1 MLSTHITSG
10 IEAIAF
16 LEDNEINENN
26 DSLAEAEV
34 KVVVRNSEEQQ
45 NDDVAN
51 DTMNEVETIEDTGAE
66 LFKDLQNMY
75 VFSETIKKHA
85 LDPSMYAFINSN
97 GQLSRLL
104 NVKFPAVESLS
115 KTGSNSKL
123 INNIIP
129 RLDKYIEKNIS
140 SNIKKCFDLFENKL
154 NKLEHF
160 TNKVMSSR
168 LDRINLLIS
177 RLENDQD
184 VPEKI
189 VIQSN
194 PQEDENKTV
203 DCTVEINHNN
213 EETSYP
219 ENEEPENYNNEVEN
233 NNEEETKNVSVEI
246 NSTEESQATMKS
258 LGILNL
264 HTTPIIKNMDVAY
277 SGKSKTAMNDIY
289 NFVTSVMQSVHGYT
303 FKSKAKRKITV
314 EKRELLESL
323 YMYKNILKKWNNRNM
338 LHHACRN
345 LAVIGKECRITN
357 SESLYKVFPIFK
369 AMNASSAYLR
379 TTKKAMDKIYYNLQ
393 FLTFKMLNE
402 KKI

>member
-1 MLSTHITSG
+1 MITSG

-16 LEDNEINENN
+16 LEDNDLNENN

-140 SNIKKCFDLFENKL
+140 SNIKKCFNLFENKL

-203 DCTVEINHNN
+203 DCTVEINHD
-213 EETSYP
+213 
-219 ENEEPENYNNEVEN
+219 
-233 NNEEETKNVSVEI
+233 NEEETKNVSVEI

-277 SGKSKTAMNDIY
+277 SGKSKAAMNDIY

-314 EKRELLESL
+314 EKRALLESL
-323 YMYKNILKKWNNRNM
+323 YMYKNILRKWNNRNM

-402 KKI
+402 KKYR